1 MVRPSHIYHLNT
13 HEVPRRA
20 GEMKEYQLDLLVP
33 ESVGV
38 PLIAVP
44 LGDVIEVDAR
54 LEAVAEGILLSAEI
68 FAIAKGE
75 CIRCLDPVEVEI
87 DRKIQELYLYEEDA
101 PKKGSRNKRDQP
113 VDVDD
118 VEVEDIL
125 YLDGV
130 IMDLEPPIRDAI
142 VLELPVNPL
151 CDPEC
156 LGLCPDCGHKWAM
169 LPEDHAHEVMDSR
182 WTGLAGL
189 DFKNLD
195 S

>member
-1 MVRPSHIYHLNT
+1 
-13 HEVPRRA
+13 
-20 GEMKEYQLDLLVP
+20 MKEYQLDLVVP
-33 ESVGV
+33 ESIGV

-54 LEAVAEGILLSAEI
+54 LEAVTEGILLSAEI

-75 CIRCLDPVEVEI
+75 CIRCLDPVEVDI
-87 DRKIQELYLYEEDA
+87 DRRIQELYLYEEDTS
-101 PKKGSRNKRDQP
+101 KKGSRVKRDQP
-113 VDVDD
+113 VDNDLD
-118 VEVEDIL
+118 VEDIL

-156 LGLCPDCGHKWAM
+156 LGLCPDCGQKWAM
-169 LPEDHAHEVMDSR
+169 LPEDHGHEVIDAR

-189 DFKNLD
+189 DFKNQD

>member
-1 MVRPSHIYHLNT
+1 
-13 HEVPRRA
+13 
-20 GEMKEYQLDLLVP
+20 MKEYQLDLVVP

-101 PKKGSRNKRDQP
+101 PKKGARIKRDQP
-113 VDVDD
+113 ADDD

-142 VLELPVNPL
+142 VLDLPVNPL

-156 LGLCPDCGHKWAM
+156 LGLCPDCGQKWEV
-169 LPEDHAHEVMDSR
+169 LPQDHAHEVIDAR

>member
-20 GEMKEYQLDLLVP
+20 GEMKEYQLDLEVP
-33 ESVGV
+33 ESMGV
-38 PLIAVP
+38 PLIAIP
-44 LGDVIEVDAR
+44 AGDVIEVDAR
-54 LEAVAEGILLSAEI
+54 LEAVAEGILLSAKI
-68 FAIAKGE
+68 FAVAKGE

-87 DRKIQELYLYEEDA
+87 DRRIQELYLYEDDA
-101 PKKGSRNKRDQP
+101 PKKGSRIKREQP
-113 VDVDD
+113 VDDDLEVD
-118 VEVEDIL
+118 DIL

-130 IMDLEPPIRDAI
+130 MMDLEPPIRDAI

-156 LGLCPDCGHKWAM
+156 LGLCPDCGQKWSV
-169 LPEDHAHEVMDSR
+169 LPQDHAHEVIDAR

>member
-20 GEMKEYQLDLLVP
+20 GEMKEYQLDLVVP
-33 ESVGV
+33 ESMGV

-68 FAIAKGE
+68 FAVAKGE

-101 PKKGSRNKRDQP
+101 PKKGARVKRDQP
-113 VDVDD
+113 VDDDLD
-118 VEVEDIL
+118 VEDVL
-125 YLDGV
+125 FLDGV

-142 VLELPVNPL
+142 VLDLPVNPL

-156 LGLCPDCGHKWAM
+156 LGLCPNCGQKWAL
-169 LPEDHAHEVMDSR
+169 LPQEHAHEVIDAR

>member
-1 MVRPSHIYHLNT
+1 MVRPSHVYHLNT

-20 GEMKEYQLDLLVP
+20 GEMKEYQLNLIVP
-33 ESVGV
+33 ESLGI

-44 LGDVIEVDAR
+44 VGDVIEIDAR
-54 LEAVAEGILLSAEI
+54 CESVTEGILLSADI
-68 FAIAKGE
+68 FAVAKGE
-75 CIRCLDPVEVEI
+75 CIRCLDPVEIEI
-87 DRKIQELYLYEEDA
+87 DRKIQELYLYEEETA
-101 PKKGSRNKRDQP
+101 KKGSRSKKVAP
-113 VDVDD
+113 VDDDLDVD
-118 VEVEDIL
+118 DIL

-130 IMDLEPPIRDAI
+130 MMDLEPPIRDAI
-142 VLELPVNPL
+142 VLDLPVNPL

-156 LGLCPDCGHKWAM
+156 LGLCPDCGQKWAL
-169 LPEDHAHEVMDSR
+169 LPQEHAHEVIDAR